1 MAKLRGTKCKSLTHA
16 CCGFTALSQ
25 TEKRKRMLRAIAVVF
40 LVLLAWMIEVCLV
53 SNAWF
58 GDVPGEMVSEWLHDT
73 PKRGLK
79 HRDHS
84 DQMRASCAC
93 AYYEASDATLVAD
106 DDARGDA
113 VAHVGFSLSHAVCR

>member
-1 MAKLRGTKCKSLTHA
+1 
-16 CCGFTALSQ
+16 
-25 TEKRKRMLRAIAVVF
+25 MLRAIAAVF

-84 DQMRASCAC
+84 DDISSYC
-93 AYYEASDATLVAD
+93 AYAHHDA
-106 DDARGDA
+106 
-113 VAHVGFSLSHAVCR
+113 